1 MARFPT
7 GPIMIFVSVST
18 GTPIVTPKIYI
29 PNVAGFAFS
38 LFKLKSLA
46 LSTDKLNNA
55 LTARAG
61 SFYTPASSSF
71 LSN

>member
-1 MARFPT
+1 MARSPT
-7 GPIMIFVSVST
+7 GPIMIFVSVLT
-18 GTPIVTPKIYI
+18 GTPIVIPKIYI

-61 SFYTPASSSF
+61 SFYTPASSNF